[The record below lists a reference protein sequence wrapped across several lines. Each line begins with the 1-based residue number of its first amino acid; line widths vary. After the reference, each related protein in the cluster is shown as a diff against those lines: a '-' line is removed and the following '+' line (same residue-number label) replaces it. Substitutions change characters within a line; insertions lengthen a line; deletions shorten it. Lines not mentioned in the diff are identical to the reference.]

1 MTALH
6 EYQRLEATALWRP
19 TPEAQRR
26 EVIVSIGEATLM
38 ISDLQDRPLTHWSLA
53 AIARANPGE
62 SPAIYH
68 PEGDPT
74 EALELAEDEA
84 AMIAA
89 IEKLRSAVERR
100 RPRPGRVRGMGMVA
114 SFAAAGLLAL
124 LWLPGA
130 MRNHTLSLVPDSKR
144 QDLGRSLMT
153 HLERVTG
160 LPCVAPEG
168 LEVLQKLSARLP
180 EASGQRNALI
190 VIRSG
195 VRDTVRLPGRILLI
209 GRGLVETYDEPDVLA
224 GYIIAEQ
231 LRAEASDPLG
241 RLLDW
246 GGVAASF
253 RMLTTGTLPDET
265 LRAYA
270 ETLLTAPPV
279 PIPDKV
285 LKQGF
290 ERLSVRATPYAY
302 ALDRTGEK
310 TIALIEADP
319 FATTPPQP
327 LLSDGDWLRL
337 QSICGS

>member
-1 MTALH
+1 MTALQQ
-6 EYQRLEATALWRP
+6 YQRLEASALWRP
-19 TPEAQRR
+19 TPDEQRR

-62 SPAIYH
+62 TPALYH
-68 PEGDPT
+68 PDGNTT
-74 EALELAEDEA
+74 EMLELDAAEA
-84 AMIAA
+84 QMIAA

-100 RPRPGRVRGMGMVA
+100 RPHPGRLRGLGLIA
-114 SFAAAGLLAL
+114 SFAAVAVLAL
-124 LWLPGA
+124 VWLPGA
-130 MRNHTLSLVPDSKR
+130 MRNHTLSLVPDAKR
-144 QDLGRSLMT
+144 EDLGRALMT

-168 LEVLQKLSARLP
+168 LQVLQKLSARLP
-180 EASGQRNALI
+180 EASNKRNALI

-209 GRGLVETYDEPDVLA
+209 NRGLVENYDEPDVLA
-224 GYIIAEQ
+224 GYIIAAQ

-246 GGVAASF
+246 GGIMTSF
-253 RMLTTGTLPDET
+253 RLLTTGTLPDAT

-270 ETLLTAPPV
+270 ETLLTTSPLPLKDAQ
-279 PIPDKV
+279 

-302 ALDRTGEK
+302 ALDPSGER

-319 FATTPPQP
+319 FASAPPQP

-337 QSICGS
+337 QAVCDR